1 MGIREATPYDAD
13 AMAAVHEACFER
25 PWSAAEIDRMMLEG
39 FGLISEEAAA
49 FLLGRVSA
57 GEAEILTVAVDPAFR
72 RRGVGRWLV
81 DAAIETA
88 RDQGAEMIFL
98 EVAADNA
105 AAISVYHAAGFQL
118 VGKRPGYYHRAEDSA
133 ADALVMKRMLNKPA
147 GG

>member
-72 RRGVGRWLV
+72 RRGVGRWLI
-81 DAAIETA
+81 DAAIEVA

-118 VGKRPGYYHRAEDSA
+118 VGKRPGYYHRAEGSA
-133 ADALVMKRMLNKPA
+133 ADALVMKRILRS
-147 GG
+147 

>member
-57 GEAEILTVAVDPAFR
+57 GEAEILTVAVDPSFR
-72 RRGVGRWLV
+72 RQGWGRWLV
-81 DAAIETA
+81 DAAIEVA
-88 RDQGAEMIFL
+88 RDQGAEMVFL

-105 AAISVYHAAGFQL
+105 AAISIYHAAGFQL
-118 VGKRPGYYHRAEDSA
+118 VGKRPGYYHRAESSA
-133 ADALVMKRMLNKPA
+133 ADALVMKRILNKPDSA
-147 GG
+147 